1 MHSTAVR
8 DHYAVL
14 WLSGLYRP
22 LQLFDVGRDG
32 GGPGMQRR
40 IGGGVRG
47 RLLRRTSA
55 GGEIRIIHSFE
66 QERARLGRSLFRAL
80 WRCHCL
86 YKQAPASDPH
96 IYRAAC
102 GDRTNAA
109 AAISCLYVYWL
120 VAVVPG
126 PGIPGHEGGRKL
138 ALSGE
143 VLPRVRQGDRRDISR
158 APHLVCVVALEA
170 PDKSHSI
177 VTHSFLLAPNV
188 GIGAVDPIL
197 A

>member
-14 WLSGLYRP
+14 RLSGLYRP
-22 LQLFDVGRDG
+22 LQLADMG
-32 GGPGMQRR
+32 GDSWGAWMQCR
-40 IGGGVRG
+40 IGRGVCS
-47 RLLRRTSA
+47 RLLWRTSA
-55 GGEIRIIHSFE
+55 GGEIRILHSFE

-86 YKQAPASDPH
+86 YKQGPASDPH

-120 VAVVPG
+120 VAV
-126 PGIPGHEGGRKL
+126 
-138 ALSGE
+138 
-143 VLPRVRQGDRRDISR
+143 
-158 APHLVCVVALEA
+158 
-170 PDKSHSI
+170 
-177 VTHSFLLAPNV
+177 
-188 GIGAVDPIL
+188 
-197 A
+197 